1 MSLAGGIDDEYRRFL
16 LGIEDVSCLVADA
29 LGKLG
34 TGGYAELP
42 GIFPPAS
49 RTRACGPAFTVR
61 YENYRA
67 DGDSAAARRAEAAF
81 DFSALFARAER
92 GAIAVFESPVQD
104 VAVLGSKGINWA
116 RHFGMAGVVVSGA
129 VRDVEALTASEVPV
143 WARHASPAGGRG
155 RMVQAEIGGAVSV
168 GAAVVNQGDIV
179 VADANG
185 LAVIPAGSLH
195 AVASVIAELKQ
206 AEDAAATAFTAG

>member
-1 MSLAGGIDDEYRRFL
+1 VSPPGDIGDHYKKFL

-34 TGGYAELP
+34 IGGYAGLP
-42 GIFPPAS
+42 GIFPVAS

-61 YENYRA
+61 YEA
-67 DGDSAAARRAEAAF
+67 DGADRGPAAGHRHDAAF
-81 DFSALFARAER
+81 DFSALFARGQR
-92 GAIAVFESPVQD
+92 GAIAVVESPVRD

-143 WARHASPAGGRG
+143 WARHVTPAGGRG
-155 RMVQAEIGGAVSV
+155 ILVQAEIGGPVSV
-168 GAAVVNQGDIV
+168 GHAVVNQDDFV
-179 VADANG
+179 VADSNG
-185 LAVIPAGSLH
+185 LAVIPSGSLD
-195 AVASVIAELKQ
+195 AVASLIAELKRE
-206 AEDAAATAFTAG
+206 EDAAAGAFNGS